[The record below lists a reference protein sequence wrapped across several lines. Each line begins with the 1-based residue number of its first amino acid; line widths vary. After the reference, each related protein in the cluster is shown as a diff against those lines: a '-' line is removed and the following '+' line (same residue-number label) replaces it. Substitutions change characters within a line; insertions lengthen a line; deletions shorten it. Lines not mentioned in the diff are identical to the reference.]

1 MILPLKFQM
10 KKIISM
16 IQANPNITAEEMAE
30 KKLFMTV
37 NRVKYYIKKVE
48 ERRKIDKSWLYK
60 EGVLES

>member
-30 KKLFMTV
+30 KTFYDCK
-37 NRVKYYIKKVE
+37 
-48 ERRKIDKSWLYK
+48 
-60 EGVLES
+60 